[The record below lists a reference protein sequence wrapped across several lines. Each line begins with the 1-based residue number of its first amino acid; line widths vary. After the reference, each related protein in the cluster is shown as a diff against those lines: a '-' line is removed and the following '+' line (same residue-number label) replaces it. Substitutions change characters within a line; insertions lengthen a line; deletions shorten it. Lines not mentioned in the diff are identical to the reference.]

1 MRTATRAERLHALSR
16 PARVAGIIGW
26 ASFLAAAL
34 ATMLCFAFLDPE
46 SFVEGYLPP
55 WWGPR
60 MRVYGIGFF
69 FFWFIGVVAATLG
82 WMLANP
88 RRRR

>member
-1 MRTATRAERLHALSR
+1 MATLTRVERFRQLTR

-26 ASFLAAAL
+26 SSFLAAAI
-34 ATMLCFAFLDPE
+34 ATMVCFAFVDPQDL
-46 SFVEGYLPP
+46 GM
-55 WWGPR
+55 PR

-69 FFWFIGVVAATLG
+69 FFWFTGMTASLIS
-82 WMLANP
+82 WMLAHP

>member
-1 MRTATRAERLHALSR
+1 MRPPTRVERQRTLSR

-34 ATMLCFAFLDPE
+34 ATMLCFAFLDPQA
-46 SFVEGYLPP
+46 FLEGNAPP

-60 MRVYGIGFF
+60 MRVYAIGFF
-69 FFWFIGVVAATLG
+69 FFWLVGVAAAALS

-88 RRRR
+88 RRRH

>member
-1 MRTATRAERLHALSR
+1 MKAATRVERPRPLSR

-34 ATMLCFAFLDPE
+34 ATMMCFAFLDPD
-46 SFVEGYLPP
+46 SFVEGHLPP

-60 MRVYGIGFF
+60 MRVYAIGFF
-69 FFWFIGVVAATLG
+69 FFWLVGIAAATLS
-82 WMLANP
+82 WLLANP

>member
-1 MRTATRAERLHALSR
+1 MPKTRADRPPAPSR
-16 PARVAGIIGW
+16 VLRVAGIIGW
-26 ASFLAAAL
+26 SSFLAAAL

-46 SFVEGYLPP
+46 SFAEGQLPP

-69 FFWFIGVVAATLG
+69 FFWFVGVAAATLS
-82 WMLANP
+82 WTLAHP

>member
-1 MRTATRAERLHALSR
+1 MRTATRVERLRKLSR

-46 SFVEGYLPP
+46 SLLEGNAPP

-60 MRVYGIGFF
+60 MRVYAIGFF
-69 FFWFIGVVAATLG
+69 FFWFVGIAAATLS
-82 WMLANP
+82 WMLAHP

>member
-1 MRTATRAERLHALSR
+1 MQPPTRVERQRALSR

-26 ASFLAAAL
+26 SSFLAAAL
-34 ATMLCFAFLDPE
+34 ATMLCFAFLDPQ
-46 SFVEGYLPP
+46 SFLEGNAPP

-60 MRVYGIGFF
+60 MRIYAIGFF
-69 FFWFIGVVAATLG
+69 FFWFVGVAAAALS
-82 WMLANP
+82 WMLAHP